1 MKAVCYLNSYGIDF
15 EGGVFHFQHGKPAS
29 VAPMTGVSC
38 IFFLHRNGSSRM
50 SRTSLRFVCV
60 CVYIY
65 IIYAIQDNKINPPL
79 PDTKWIDS
87 LVLLIAITLSGL
99 LEI

>member
-1 MKAVCYLNSYGIDF
+1 MC
-15 EGGVFHFQHGKPAS
+15 
-29 VAPMTGVSC
+29 VS
-38 IFFLHRNGSSRM
+38 
-50 SRTSLRFVCV
+50 
-60 CVYIY
+60 IY